1 MFSENTF
8 QFFNNLSKNQNTLW
22 FHANKPDYEKYVRVP
37 MQELIKEL
45 SLELK
50 ENKINLKGDPKKAIF
65 RINRDVRFSKIKAPY
80 KTNIGASLTHDGDR
94 HTQPVFYI
102 HISSEECFLGVGAYM
117 PEKEMLLNI
126 RNKIVNN
133 QKKFIKIIK
142 DLEGKGISLS
152 KEEKLVRL
160 PRGFEYLGEFKD
172 NVKIKKNNKESNN
185 KEDGKKIL
193 ENNKNKI
200 DSRILDNIKYKSFI
214 LKLDLSREVV
224 ISKELKITI
233 FTTNT

>member
-37 MQELIKEL
+37 MQELISEL
-45 SLELK
+45 SIELK
-50 ENKINLKGDPKKAIF
+50 SNKINLKGDPRKAIF

-102 HISSEECFLGVGAYM
+102 HISSSECFLGVGAYM
-117 PEKEMLLNI
+117 PEKEMLLSI

-133 QKKFIKIIK
+133 QKKFIKIIDNLK
-142 DLEGKGISLS
+142 KEEYTLS
-152 KEEKLVRL
+152 EEEKLVRL
-160 PRGFEYLGEFKD
+160 PRGFEYLSEAEIKD
-172 NVKIKKNNKESNN
+172 TKNKKNINK
-185 KEDGKKIL
+185 
-193 ENNKNKI
+193 
-200 DSRILDNIKYKSFI
+200 DSKSKVDDIILDNIRYKSFI
-214 LKLDLSREVV
+214 LKLDLSRDMVK
-224 ISKELKITI
+224 SKEFKNTVINFAKITND
-233 FTTNT
+233 FMKFLT